1 MTLEGLLGL
10 DPAGKLIMSYLEEED
25 LSALASV
32 SKRINKRVN
41 QYRAQIAQQ
50 NLQDVVPHEEDIVV
64 PEEDIVVPKPLT
76 KQVPGLTL
84 QQMAS
89 YQQDG
94 YFFRSLNPTDVASL
108 ENKQGLSPLG
118 GGVGEKFVTQHIKQ
132 TGYTGMISVARNPS
146 GSRKFQS
153 GAVAVVSLYGLR
165 CLDSDHISAILA
177 SDDSATENDRMN
189 VGKASEYLVLGL
201 IPFKNIVCW
210 SKSGFPVDQSQY
222 QLSKARRSEVRV
234 KRGGKKVAKFTKR
247 DKEELVRLEAK
258 LAKEGSLKSKDQKR
272 LEELQKL
279 SKSQG

>member
-108 ENKQGLSPLG
+108 ENKQGLSPLEA
-118 GGVGEKFVTQHIKQ
+118 VSEKNSSPNTLNKRVTR
-132 TGYTGMISVARNPS
+132 A
-146 GSRKFQS
+146 
-153 GAVAVVSLYGLR
+153 
-165 CLDSDHISAILA
+165 
-177 SDDSATENDRMN
+177 
-189 VGKASEYLVLGL
+189 
-201 IPFKNIVCW
+201 
-210 SKSGFPVDQSQY
+210 
-222 QLSKARRSEVRV
+222 
-234 KRGGKKVAKFTKR
+234 
-247 DKEELVRLEAK
+247 
-258 LAKEGSLKSKDQKR
+258 
-272 LEELQKL
+272 
-279 SKSQG
+279 